1 MLYLESLNEKQKEAV
16 LYTDGPLLIVAG
28 AGAGKTKTITH
39 RIIHLIHQGV
49 NPENILAVTFTNKAA
64 REMRE
69 RVFDLLEEREQGNK
83 TTVDNFGNFKNTPY
97 VSTFHS
103 LGVKI
108 IKDNSSVIDLPKH
121 FSILD
126 EDDSMSIIK
135 EIMKRHDIDP
145 KAQEPRKIRSIIS
158 KNKGDFVSSEVYAG
172 MSQSYF
178 QKMVALIWGDYENE
192 LKKEKAL
199 DFDDLLIKATKIL
212 KENENIRL
220 FYQQK
225 WQYLHVDEYQDTNQ
239 VQYEMA
245 RLLTGQNK
253 NICVVGDTDQNIY
266 SWRGANIKN
275 MFLFEKDYPE
285 AKIVTLEQ
293 NYRSTKNIIEAANK
307 VIEKNIYR
315 VPKNLFTENKK
326 GEKINLC
333 EAYDEQTE
341 ADYIAK
347 KIEDL
352 IRDGSD
358 PKEIAVLYRANF
370 QSRVI
375 EEYLLKKGVPYQV
388 LGVKFFDRKEVK
400 DILAYL
406 RASLNKESLSDV
418 KRIINNPTRGIG
430 KTTIAKLFSGE
441 TKEIPPKTMTKVN
454 DFYRILDD
462 IETFCF
468 DHKPSE
474 IIKYIMDRSGTKDS
488 LISGASDDLE
498 KLENIKELVTL
509 ATKYDGE
516 EEGLEKLIEDA
527 SLFSEQD
534 SLAQKDVG
542 VRLMTVHA
550 AKGLEFKNVF
560 ISGLEQGLFPY
571 SKDGEDGKKD
581 KEEERRL
588 FYVAITRAK
597 EKLFLSYAT
606 IRTIFGNK
614 QVNSPSEFIYDIPS
628 ELVDFEQSFYS
639 KRGKVVYL
647 D

>member
-1 MLYLESLNEKQKEAV
+1 
-16 LYTDGPLLIVAG
+16 
-28 AGAGKTKTITH
+28 
-39 RIIHLIHQGV
+39 
-49 NPENILAVTFTNKAA
+49 
-64 REMRE
+64 
-69 RVFDLLEEREQGNK
+69 
-83 TTVDNFGNFKNTPY
+83 
-97 VSTFHS
+97 
-103 LGVKI
+103 
-108 IKDNSSVIDLPKH
+108 
-121 FSILD
+121 
-126 EDDSMSIIK
+126 
-135 EIMKRHDIDP
+135 
-145 KAQEPRKIRSIIS
+145 
-158 KNKGDFVSSEVYAG
+158 
-172 MSQSYF
+172 
-178 QKMVALIWGDYENE
+178 
-192 LKKEKAL
+192 
-199 DFDDLLIKATKIL
+199 
-212 KENENIRL
+212 
-220 FYQQK
+220 
-225 WQYLHVDEYQDTNQ
+225 
-239 VQYEMA
+239 
-245 RLLTGQNK
+245 
-253 NICVVGDTDQNIY
+253 
-266 SWRGANIKN
+266 

-406 RASLNKESLSDV
+406 RASLNKESLSDIN
-418 KRIINNPTRGIG
+418 RTINNPARGIG
-430 KTTIAKLFSGE
+430 KTTIAKLFSGQ
-441 TKEIPPKTMTKVN
+441 TKEIPPKTMIKVN
-454 DFYRILDD
+454 DFYKILDD
-462 IETFCF
+462 IETFCLN
-468 DHKPSE
+468 HKPSE
-474 IIKYIMDRSGTKDS
+474 IIKYIMGRSGIKES
-488 LISGASDDLE
+488 LIGGASDDLE

-571 SKDGEDGKKD
+571 SKDGEDGKED

-606 IRTIFGNK
+606 IRTIFGSK